1 MHVLSGW
8 GLAAHLTEQAPL
20 CATLL
25 LTALIV
31 SAVASLAWCVE
42 KLVYGIQN
50 CFENIAERI
59 RQARLRRATRVW

>member
-42 KLVYGIQN
+42 KLVLRDTELLREHRGAY
-50 CFENIAERI
+50 
-59 RQARLRRATRVW
+59 QAGSLKTSH